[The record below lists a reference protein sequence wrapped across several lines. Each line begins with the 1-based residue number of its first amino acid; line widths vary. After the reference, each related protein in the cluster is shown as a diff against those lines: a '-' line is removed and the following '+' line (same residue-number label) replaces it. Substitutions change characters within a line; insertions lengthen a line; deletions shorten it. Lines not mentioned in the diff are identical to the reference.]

1 MIKSIRILLAI
12 AAYHDYEIWQMD
24 VKTAFLNGYLEEEL
38 YMTQPEG
45 FVSKSEKT
53 KVCKLQRSTYGL
65 KQASRSWNIRFDNEI
80 KTFGFTQNEDD
91 NCVYQ
96 KVVGDAVVFLVL
108 YVDDILLFGNDTAV
122 LSSVKVWLSKTFHM
136 KDLGDASY
144 VLGIKLYRDR
154 SRKLIGLSQSMY
166 IDKVLSRFQMEQSKK
181 GFLPV
186 GHGIHLSKSMEPK
199 TPEEIR
205 QMSCIPYASA
215 IGSLMYAMIC
225 TRPDIAYAVSITSRY
240 QSNPGS
246 EHWGAVKTVL
256 KSSNSGYVF
265 TLNGGAVSWKSKKQS
280 VIADSTTE
288 AEYVAAAEAGKEAFW
303 MKKFITELG
312 VVPTITSPV
321 TLYCDNSGA
330 IAQAKEPRA
339 HQKNKHIDRRFNII
353 RGYAA
358 EGKINILKVASADN
372 VADPLT
378 KPMSQIQLDRHMEK
392 MGIRYMGRWL

>member
-1 MIKSIRILLAI
+1 
-12 AAYHDYEIWQMD
+12 
-24 VKTAFLNGYLEEEL
+24 
-38 YMTQPEG
+38 
-45 FVSKSEKT
+45 
-53 KVCKLQRSTYGL
+53 
-65 KQASRSWNIRFDNEI
+65 
-80 KTFGFTQNEDD
+80 
-91 NCVYQ
+91 
-96 KVVGDAVVFLVL
+96 
-108 YVDDILLFGNDTAV
+108 
-122 LSSVKVWLSKTFHM
+122 
-136 KDLGDASY
+136 
-144 VLGIKLYRDR
+144 
-154 SRKLIGLSQSMY
+154 
-166 IDKVLSRFQMEQSKK
+166 MEQSKK
-181 GFLPV
+181 GFLHV
-186 GHGIHLSKSMEPK
+186 RHGIHLSKTMEPK

-205 QMSCIPYASA
+205 QMSYIPYASA

-246 EHWGAVKTVL
+246 EHWAAVKTVL

-288 AEYVAAAEAGKEAFW
+288 AEYVTAAEAGKEAFW

-339 HQKNKHIDRRFNII
+339 HQKNKHFDRCFNII
-353 RGYAA
+353 RRYAA
-358 EGKINILKVASADN
+358 EGKVNILKVASADN

-378 KPMSQIQLDRHMEK
+378 KPMSQIQLNRHMEK